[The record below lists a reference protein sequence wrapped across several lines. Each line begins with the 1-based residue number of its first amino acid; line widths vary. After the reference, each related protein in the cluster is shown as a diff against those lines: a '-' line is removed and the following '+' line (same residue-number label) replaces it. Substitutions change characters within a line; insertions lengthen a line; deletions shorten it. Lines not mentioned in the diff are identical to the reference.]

1 MFILSQCDHIVLV
14 NFNSSF
20 AAVDGSAAVAFAFAA
35 VACTVAAVEGAW
47 VDLTPDLGAGPE

>member
-1 MFILSQCDHIVLV
+1 M

-20 AAVDGSAAVAFAFAA
+20 AAADGSAAVAFAFAA
-35 VACTVAAVEGAW
+35 VACTVVAAVEGAW

>member
-1 MFILSQCDHIVLV
+1 MLV

-20 AAVDGSAAVAFAFAA
+20 AAADGSAAVAFAFAA